1 MTHDHAH
8 DTRGNS
14 HGTRDL
20 HDDAVGGR
28 GLAANDPLQERAGPI
43 SRVRR
48 AGLGLPLAE
57 GVGGWLVERAAA
69 GGAGW
74 GHLGGRV
81 RAVPQHEAG
90 ERASAVDV
98 EELIVCPQVRLL
110 LEHLVRVRVRGRG
123 RGRGS

>member
-69 GGAGW
+69 GGAG
-74 GHLGGRV
+74 
-81 RAVPQHEAG
+81 
-90 ERASAVDV
+90 
-98 EELIVCPQVRLL
+98 
-110 LEHLVRVRVRGRG
+110 
-123 RGRGS
+123 